1 MAVPSPPPV
10 TWGTGAGGAE
20 PDEQLPASLPRR
32 QILSMEGMLTPTF
45 GVDAALKRSE
55 EEADALRDEVTR
67 LAAERQ
73 GLQSLV
79 TEQQEVIDAL
89 EQRQAQQQAL
99 LDHDVE
105 AVRQEVDSQ
114 NNLIKQ
120 LQLLVQEQGQEL
132 HERQLLEEE
141 LRREVAAAATPRV
154 VEELTARLTEKR
166 EELEKEMTERK
177 RLEARIE
184 LLQKQ
189 EKVHVL
195 EKDRAATRFSE
206 ELRSIRE
213 QMQRQMSD
221 FAADTAAL
229 KARAAQQFE
238 SSDREM
244 HAQMQIYKDRAAK
257 AEHDAQISRNKYE
270 EVDNE
275 LHEATELIARM
286 KEKLEARDGSS
297 AEMELSLREVKAE
310 SEKALR
316 MLHDSLTDLN
326 TKYEA
331 RGQAIDDLR
340 GKKAVLEEELA
351 VARRSLSELSGTVAQ
366 FETKSKDMAER
377 YSKRERKIVDK
388 LMSDMEESVE
398 KMKSER
404 DNALAHVAEL
414 RQKCQYPVRESNY
427 LDAAGDMRSVE
438 PDDTLLFSVI
448 SRRTAQSAAPS
459 PGIASRQGLELDVG
473 TQYNQLDDGAGPTE
487 RETKQVV
494 ALEAQ
499 VVKLENMIDGQ
510 NEELQAV
517 LVKLHRLQETNVQLQ
532 ESNDKREDTEK
543 AWQRH
548 ALEWGNEAKRLQE
561 RIKEL
566 EDATASEQGSAEKN
580 PTTLNKKVIAERER
594 AFGSAATNAHSI
606 ALDTAAEALR
616 DIARTGEADEAIVRT
631 KKMITAAFMELCTE
645 ADVREKLNTSVFLC
659 AKEEVYE
666 HVLSKKTCDL
676 KQLCVD
682 LVFRVAAAEATNEV
696 HEDVA
701 LQRESEVNALKHV
714 NEELGSSCSSL
725 EAESLRMTAQ
735 VLQLESDIADARQL
749 DQHRRKEIACLR
761 KDLEEVE
768 ARRRNA
774 LEERQLNSSLCEQ
787 NDNSRES
794 HTTIEHDIET
804 GKSMKLCKEASET
817 QIAEMLQQLKMRD
830 EKQSFMEQQLET
842 ALEQLQELMQAVVA
856 MRRSRAEHVEQLKI
870 LRASNAE
877 LERQLEVERQ
887 QIQEQVQT
895 IDKTQRERDEIALQ
909 HDKMQ
914 QCLIMQSTQINTLVL
929 ELGQCTGSEQ
939 QVETV
944 LSLLD
949 ARDEELRLKE
959 SRIQELEDRTH
970 EIEKSRQE
978 LMKALHGQ
986 SGSLARQPHEIVE
999 EPHALTQMIDHQAS
1013 VGPDSPE
1020 A

>member
-1 MAVPSPPPV
+1 MPWTMAVPSPPPV
-10 TWGTGAGGAE
+10 TWGTRAGGTE
-20 PDEQLPASLPRR
+20 LDEQLPASPPRR
-32 QILSMEGMLTPTF
+32 QKVSMEGMLTPTF
-45 GVDAALKRSE
+45 AIDAALTRSQD
-55 EEADALRDEVTR
+55 EAEALRDEVKR

-120 LQLLVQEQGQEL
+120 LQVLVQEQGQEL

-166 EELEKEMTERK
+166 EELEKEVTERK

-195 EKDRAATRFSE
+195 ERDRAATRFSE
-206 ELRSIRE
+206 ELRNIRE
-213 QMQRQMSD
+213 QTQRQMSD

-229 KARAAQQFE
+229 KAKAAQHVE

-244 HAQMQIYKDRAAK
+244 HAQMQMYKDRAAQ
-257 AEHDAQISRNKYE
+257 AEHDAQISRNKYQ

-297 AEMELSLREVKAE
+297 AEMELSLREVKTE

-340 GKKAVLEEELA
+340 GKKAELEEELA
-351 VARRSLSELSGTVAQ
+351 VARRSLSELNSTVAQ
-366 FETKSKDMAER
+366 FETKFKDMAER

-398 KMKSER
+398 KIKAER

-414 RQKCQYPVRESNY
+414 RQKCQDPVRESNC
-427 LDAAGDMRSVE
+427 LDAPGDMRSVE
-438 PDDTLLFSVI
+438 QDSTLLFSVI
-448 SRRTAQSAAPS
+448 SRRSAQSAAPS
-459 PGIASRQGLELDVG
+459 TGIASRQGSELFFG
-473 TQYNQLDDGAGPTE
+473 TQDNQLDGAGLTE
-487 RETKQVV
+487 CEIKQVV
-494 ALEAQ
+494 ELEAQ
-499 VVKLENMIDGQ
+499 VVKLEKIIDGQ
-510 NEELQAV
+510 NKELQAV

-532 ESNDKREDTEK
+532 ESDDKREDTEK

-548 ALEWGNEAKRLQE
+548 ALEWGIEAKRLQE

-566 EDATASEQGSAEKN
+566 EDATASAQGSAEKN

-594 AFGSAATNAHSI
+594 TSGSAATNAHLI
-606 ALDTAAEALR
+606 VLGTAAEALR
-616 DIARTGEADEAIVRT
+616 DIAKAGEADEAVVRT
-631 KKMITAAFMELCTE
+631 MKKITAAFMELRTE
-645 ADVREKLNTSVFLC
+645 ADVREKLKTTVFLG

-682 LVFRVAAAEATNEV
+682 LVFRVAAAEATNQV
-696 HEDVA
+696 HEHVA
-701 LQRESEVNALKHV
+701 LQRDSEVNALKRV

-725 EAESLRMTAQ
+725 EAESQRMTAK
-735 VLQLESDIADARQL
+735 VRQLESDIADARQL
-749 DQHRRKEIACLR
+749 DQHRRKEIDCLR
-761 KDLEEVE
+761 KDLEEVV
-768 ARRRNA
+768 ARHRNI
-774 LEERQLNSSLCEQ
+774 LEERQFNSSLSEQ

-794 HTTIEHDIET
+794 VTTFEHDSET
-804 GKSMKLCKEASET
+804 GKNTKLYKEASET
-817 QIAEMLQQLKMRD
+817 QIAELLQQLKMRD
-830 EKQSFMEQQLET
+830 EKQASMEQQLET
-842 ALEQLQELMQAVVA
+842 ALEQMQELMQAVVA
-856 MRRSRAEHVEQLKI
+856 MRRSRAEHVEQLNF

-887 QIQEQVQT
+887 QVQEQVET
-895 IDKTQRERDEIALQ
+895 IDKTQREKDEIALQ

-914 QCLIMQSTQINTLVL
+914 QCLIMQSTQINTLVS
-929 ELGQCTGSEQ
+929 ELGQCTDSEQ
-939 QVETV
+939 QVEMA

-986 SGSLARQPHEIVE
+986 SDSLAMQPHEIVVE
-999 EPHALTQMIDHQAS
+999 EPHALTQMIDH
-1013 VGPDSPE
+1013 
-1020 A
+1020 